1 MCWRFFWWGN
11 SKLKLKPLIFLWKFS
26 VNLKPSRALLNY
38 FGDKEHHQSRGQ
50 GRSEGSL
57 IHALAS
63 LETRG
68 TIMHI
73 YWPVFFLLR
82 FQPLF
87 LLLCRVL
94 LGRSIILIWN
104 RRSWVLT
111 AQRNSSTNLVM
122 SVASGWRKALR
133 MRMGIEGSYGCL
145 LGLCLKLTGSR
156 FYPDTLK
163 SVKNLFPD
171 IFKTM
176 HASYLERN
184 PLIIQRQNN

>member
-1 MCWRFFWWGN
+1 MRDKIAGE
-11 SKLKLKPLIFLWKFS
+11 LEPYIDLI
-26 VNLKPSRALLNY
+26 
-38 FGDKEHHQSRGQ
+38 GDKRHNNK
-50 GRSEGSL
+50 
-57 IHALAS
+57 
-63 LETRG
+63 
-68 TIMHI
+68 
-73 YWPVFFLLR
+73 
-82 FQPLF
+82 
-87 LLLCRVL
+87 LLLDCLFSAQVPTCLPPVVQSVARKVDYSYL
-94 LGRSIILIWN
+94 RPSILN
-104 RRSWVLT
+104 V
-111 AQRNSSTNLVM
+111 NLVM